1 MSTAD
6 LVFALEAFEA
16 AKQPVARL
24 LQHPAVPPPS
34 PAATID
40 TNALLAKILEALH
53 SRRADVSPAPR
64 DSRGDR
70 ARVES
75 VCCLWCGQKGHAV
88 LDCPGPPPNFA
99 CSQARDVLRAKR
111 ASRNEGRQM
120 RRLTSV
126 AASARDDDN
135 EDPGDLDPST
145 MSATYAIQA

>member
-1 MSTAD
+1 M
-6 LVFALEAFEA
+6 AFEA
-16 AKQPVARL
+16 TRRPVARL
-24 LQHPAVPPPS
+24 LQPPAVLPPS

-75 VCCLWCGQKGHAV
+75 DCCLWCGQKGHAV

-99 CSQARDVLRAKR
+99 CSQVRDVLRAKR
-111 ASRNEGRQM
+111 ASRIEGGQM
-120 RRLTSV
+120 LRLTSA
-126 AASARDDDN
+126 AASVSDDD
-135 EDPGDLDPST
+135 EDPGDLDH
-145 MSATYAIQA
+145 AAIQALFKGK